1 MTWRLLTGS
10 SEDRLVE
17 IACHRAAGPITVDG
31 DLGKPAWRDVVRSPR
46 FVDMVSGEPALYETR
61 VACQWDDERFYVAY
75 WVEEPQV
82 KATLTERDSFIWND
96 NDVELFVAGDD
107 CYYELEINAFGTVY
121 EAFFVW
127 QDALRRG
134 SRFDR
139 PELDLYSR
147 DVDLLGGF
155 QDASRWGRHPRGRR
169 FAFLDFDLA
178 GLETAVRVDGRIN
191 DPTTTDRG
199 WTVEM
204 ALPWKS
210 LAFLFDGRT
219 LPPARGGDAALR
231 LLALR
236 GAARPRQA
244 PAREPRLEP
253 QPARRLRLAHPG
265 ELQRRPLHDAGRPY
279 QRPDAGSGRRSATR
293 R

>member
-1 MTWRLLTGS
+1 MSARYGV

-17 IACHRAAGPITVDG
+17 IACHRAAEPIAVDG
-31 DLGKPAWRDVVRSPR
+31 DLGKPAWRDAPRSPR

-75 WVEEPQV
+75 WIEEPQV
-82 KATLTERDSFIWND
+82 RATLTERDSFIWND

-127 QDALRRG
+127 QDALERG

-155 QDASRWGRHPRGRR
+155 QDASRWGKHPRGRR

-178 GLETAVRVDGRIN
+178 GLQAAVKVDGRIN

-210 LAFLFDGRT
+210 LAFLFSGRT
-219 LPPARGGDAALR
+219 LPPKDGEVLRCDFSRFEALR
-231 LLALR
+231 VHGKPL
-236 GAARPRQA
+236 P
-244 PAREPRLEP
+244 EN
-253 QPARRLRLAHPG
+253 PG
-265 ELQRRPLHDAGRPY
+265 WSLNPHGVYDSHIPESFSVVRFT
-279 QRPDAGSGRRSATR
+279 QRPSSPA
-293 R
+293 

>member
-1 MTWRLLTGS
+1 MIPAEADMGARYGVG
-10 SEDRLVE
+10 EEELVE
-17 IACHRAAGPITVDG
+17 IVCHRAAGPIAVDG
-31 DLGKPAWRDVVRSPR
+31 DLGKPAWRDVPRSPR

-61 VACQWDDERFYVAY
+61 VACQWDDERLYVAY
-75 WVEEPQV
+75 WAEEPQV
-82 KATLTERDSFIWND
+82 RATLTERDSFIWND

-178 GLETAVRVDGRIN
+178 GLQTAVRVDGRIN

-219 LPPARGGDAALR
+219 LPPKESETLRCDFSRFEALR
-231 LLALR
+231 VHGKAL
-236 GAARPRQA
+236 P
-244 PAREPRLEP
+244 EN
-253 QPARRLRLAHPG
+253 PG
-265 ELQRRPLHDAGRPY
+265 WSLNPHGVYDSHVPESFSVVRFTTQRA
-279 QRPDAGSGRRSATR
+279 
-293 R
+293 

>member
-1 MTWRLLTGS
+1 MGARYGV

-17 IACHRAAGPITVDG
+17 IACPRAAGEVVVDG
-31 DLGKPAWRDVVRSPR
+31 DLTKPAWRDAPRSPR

-61 VACQWDDERFYVAY
+61 VACQWDDARLYVAY

-82 KATLTERDSFIWND
+82 RATLTERDSFVWND

-147 DVDLLGGF
+147 NVDLLGGF
-155 QDASRWGRHPRGRR
+155 QDASRWGKHPRGRR

-191 DPTTTDRG
+191 DPATTDRG

-210 LAFLFDGRT
+210 LALLFDGRT
-219 LPPARGGDAALR
+219 LPPKEGETLRCDFSRFEAVRVHGKALPENPGWSLNPHGVYDSHIPESFSVVRFSGPRG
-231 LLALR
+231 
-236 GAARPRQA
+236 
-244 PAREPRLEP
+244 
-253 QPARRLRLAHPG
+253 
-265 ELQRRPLHDAGRPY
+265 
-279 QRPDAGSGRRSATR
+279 
-293 R
+293 